1 MLVYCLESP
10 QKKIKKIYKNKLKFQ
25 NIKNPEHLPLKAEY
39 VYCKLKYFIDKKII
53 KNNSNIKYL
62 ISPTTGLNHIDFDII
77 TRKKIKIINL
87 NPRDKEIKSITSTG
101 EYNLAL
107 ILSSARKIF
116 NYLNLKSAMINRYLF
131 NTYQFRNYTVGIIG
145 LGRIGKYLN
154 KKLKL
159 LGFKTLIY
167 DHLIHKK
174 IQLKNL
180 LKKSDIISLNINS
193 NNNFNF
199 IDKKKLDLMK
209 NEVILINTSRGEVI
223 NERDLVQHLRKKPT
237 SFAILDVIKNE
248 QKIIK
253 NNRLFRY
260 QKKYKNLIILPHLG
274 GVATDALETSDNYV
288 FKKFLKNNEKKN

>member
-1 MLVYCLESP
+1 MLIYCLESP

-174 IQLKNL
+174 IP
-180 LKKSDIISLNINS
+180 
-193 NNNFNF
+193 
-199 IDKKKLDLMK
+199 LMK
-209 NEVILINTSRGEVI
+209 TN
-223 NERDLVQHLRKKPT
+223 RKH
-237 SFAILDVIKNE
+237 N
-248 QKIIK
+248 
-253 NNRLFRY
+253 
-260 QKKYKNLIILPHLG
+260 
-274 GVATDALETSDNYV
+274 
-288 FKKFLKNNEKKN
+288 

>member
-1 MLVYCLESP
+1 MIVYCLESP